1 MMAGVTRKPSDVSN
15 EPIRIVRVKEMLAEW
30 DQVEPLLQRV
40 IARIDSGHSVDDV
53 VTKIQYGD
61 MQLWRVYDWQAL
73 AVTQI
78 TALPQHR
85 VLSVVYL
92 AGEELKAWLAELT
105 AVLRHYA
112 QQQSC
117 KYIEAYG
124 RDGWRKP
131 AKPLGFTATFSVMR
145 LKV

>member
-1 MMAGVTRKPSDVSN
+1 MMAGITRKPSDVSN
-15 EPIRIVRVKEMLAEW
+15 EPIRIVRIKEMLAEW

-40 IARIDSGHSVDDV
+40 LTRIDSGHTVDDV

-61 MQLWRVYDWQAL
+61 MQLWRVYEWQAL
-73 AVTQI
+73 VVTQI

-92 AGEELKAWLAELT
+92 AGEGLKDWLAELT
-105 AVLRHYA
+105 EALRHYA
-112 QQQSC
+112 QQHSC
-117 KYIEAYG
+117 KYVEAYG

-131 AKPLGFTATFSVMR
+131 TKPLGFTAAFSVIR
-145 LKV
+145 LEV